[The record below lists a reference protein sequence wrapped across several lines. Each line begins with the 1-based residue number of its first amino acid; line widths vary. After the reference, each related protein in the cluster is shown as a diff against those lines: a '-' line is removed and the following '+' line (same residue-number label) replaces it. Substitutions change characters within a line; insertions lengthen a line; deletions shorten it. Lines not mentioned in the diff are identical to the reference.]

1 MSLIESTFDLNDENL
16 VSVIDDLPLWSAPF
30 GLKLL
35 DKVSLKPNLN
45 VLDIGSGMGF
55 PIIDL
60 SQRLGNSCNVFGID
74 PWNKAIERAKLK
86 MKIWE
91 ITNLQIIEGKA
102 EQLPFENDYFDL
114 IISNNGTNNVD
125 DEEKVFSEISRTAK
139 SGAQL
144 VITVNLP
151 ETMIE
156 FYDVYERVLIENNKI
171 DEVEKLK
178 THIHSKRKPLS
189 RMREII
195 ENAGFEINEIFEDS
209 FSFRYLDGTT
219 MFNHFMI
226 RLAFMESWRN
236 ILNKNDEKTI
246 LDAIKNKLNK
256 IAEAKGE
263 LSLTIPWVC
272 INSSKK

>member
-35 DKVSLKPNLN
+35 DTVNLKPNLN

-55 PIIDL
+55 PIIEL

-74 PWNKAIERAKLK
+74 PWNKAIDRAKLK

-189 RMREII
+189 RTREII

-209 FSFRYLDGTT
+209 FSFMYLDGTT

-226 RLAFMESWRN
+226 RLAFMGSWRN
-236 ILNKNDEKTI
+236 ILHKNDEQTI
-246 LDAIKNKLNK
+246 MDAIEIEMNK

>member
-1 MSLIESTFDLNDENL
+1 MSLIKSTLDLKDENM

-35 DKVSLKPNLN
+35 DTIEMKPNLN
-45 VLDIGSGMGF
+45 VLDIGTGLGF
-55 PIIDL
+55 PIIEL

-74 PWNKAIERAKLK
+74 PWNKAIERVKLK

-156 FYDVYERVLIENNKI
+156 FYEVYKKVLILNNNI

-189 RMREII
+189 RTREII

-236 ILNKNDEKTI
+236 ITNQNDEKVI
-246 LDAIKNKLNK
+246 FDEIENELNK

>member
-1 MSLIESTFDLNDENL
+1 MSLIESTFDLNDVKL
-16 VSVIDDLPLWSAPF
+16 ISVIDDLPLWSAPF

-35 DKVSLKPNLN
+35 DMVEMKPNLN

-55 PIIDL
+55 PVIEL

-74 PWNKAIERAKLK
+74 PWKSATNRAKLK
-86 MKIWE
+86 MKIWS
-91 ITNLQIIEGKA
+91 ITNLRFIEGKA
-102 EQLPFENDYFDL
+102 ELLPFENNYFDL

-125 DEEKVFSEISRTAK
+125 DEEKVFSEISRTTK
-139 SGAQL
+139 SGAQM

-156 FYDVYERVLIENNKI
+156 FYNVYEKVLKENNKI
-171 DEVEKLK
+171 DEVEKLQS
-178 THIHSKRKPLS
+178 HIHSKRKPLS
-189 RMREII
+189 SIKELI

-209 FSFRYLDGTT
+209 FSFRYLDGST
-219 MFNHFMI
+219 MFNHFII

-236 ILNKNDEKTI
+236 IVNQNDRKRIFDKIEI
-246 LDAIKNKLNK
+246 ELNK
-256 IAEAKGE
+256 IAEVQKE

-272 INSSKK
+272 INSRKK

>member
-1 MSLIESTFDLNDENL
+1 MSLIESTFDLKDEILN
-16 VSVIDDLPLWSAPF
+16 SVIDDLPLWSAPF

-35 DKVSLKPNLN
+35 DAVDLKPNLN

-55 PIIDL
+55 PIIEL

-74 PWNKAIERAKLK
+74 PWSTAIERAKLK
-86 MKIWE
+86 IKIWG
-91 ITNLQIIEGKA
+91 ITNLQIIEGTA

-151 ETMIE
+151 DTMIE
-156 FYDVYERVLIENNKI
+156 FYEVYERVLIENNKI
-171 DEVEKLK
+171 NESEKLK
-178 THIHSKRKPLS
+178 NHIHSKSKPLS
-189 RMREII
+189 NTKEFI
-195 ENAGFEINEIFEDS
+195 ENAGFEINEVFEDS
-209 FSFRYLDGTT
+209 FSLRFLDGST
-219 MFNHFMI
+219 MLNHFFI

-236 ILNKNDEKTI
+236 ILNQNDEKI
-246 LDAIKNKLNK
+246 IFDAIENELNK
-256 IAEAKGE
+256 IAETKRE
-263 LSLTIPWVC
+263 ISLTIPWVC
-272 INSSKK
+272 INAGKR

>member
-1 MSLIESTFDLNDENL
+1 MSLIESTFDLNDEIL
-16 VSVIDDLPLWSAPF
+16 VSMIDDLPLWSAPF

-35 DKVSLKPNLN
+35 DTIEMKPNLN

-55 PIIDL
+55 PIIEL

-86 MKIWE
+86 IKIWE
-91 ITNLQIIEGKA
+91 ITNLQILEGKA

-156 FYDVYERVLIENNKI
+156 FYDVYEKVLIDNNKT
-171 DEVEKLK
+171 DEVEKLRS
-178 THIHSKRKPLS
+178 HINSKRKPLS
-189 RMREII
+189 GTKEII

-209 FSFRYLDGTT
+209 FSLRFLDGST
-219 MFNHFMI
+219 MLNHFFI

-236 ILNKNDEKTI
+236 ILNQNDEKI
-246 LDAIKNKLNK
+246 IFDVIENELNK
-256 IAEAKGE
+256 IAEAKSE
-263 LSLTIPWVC
+263 LSLRIPWVC
-272 INSSKK
+272 INSRKK

>member
-1 MSLIESTFDLNDENL
+1 MNQHSINDENL
-16 VSVIDDLPLWSAPF
+16 ISALDDLPLWSAPF

-35 DKVSLKPNLN
+35 DTVNLKPNLN

-55 PIIDL
+55 PIIEL

-102 EQLPFENDYFDL
+102 EELPFENDYFDL

-156 FYDVYERVLIENNKI
+156 FYDVYERVLIENNII

-189 RMREII
+189 STKELI

-209 FSFRYLDGTT
+209 FSLRFLDGST
-219 MFNHFMI
+219 MFNHFFMK
-226 RLAFMESWRN
+226 LAFMESWRG
-236 ILNKNDEKTI
+236 ILNQNDEKTI
-246 LDAIKNKLNK
+246 LDAIENELNK

>member
-1 MSLIESTFDLNDENL
+1 MSLSESTFDFDENL

-35 DKVSLKPNLN
+35 DIVEMKPNLN

-74 PWNKAIERAKLK
+74 PWNIATERAKLK
-86 MKIWE
+86 MKIWG

-114 IISNNGTNNVD
+114 IVSNNGTNNVD

-156 FYDVYERVLIENNKI
+156 FYEVYEKVLIDNKKI

-178 THIHSKRKPLS
+178 SHINSKRKPLS
-189 RMREII
+189 STKELI
-195 ENAGFEINEIFEDS
+195 ENAGFEIIEIFEDS
-209 FSFRYLDGTT
+209 FSFRFLNGRT
-219 MFNHFMI
+219 MFNHFFI
-226 RLAFMESWRN
+226 RLAFMESWKS
-236 ILNKNDEKTI
+236 ILNQNEEEMI
-246 LDAIKNKLNK
+246 FDAIENELNK
-256 IAEAKGE
+256 IAEVKKI

-272 INSSKK
+272 INSRKK

>member
-35 DKVSLKPNLN
+35 DTVNLKPNLN

-74 PWNKAIERAKLK
+74 PWNTAIERAKLK
-86 MKIWE
+86 MKIWGV
-91 ITNLQIIEGKA
+91 TNLQIIEGKA
-102 EQLPFENDYFDL
+102 ENLPFENEYFDL
-114 IISNNGTNNVD
+114 IVSNNGTNNVD

-139 SGAQL
+139 PGSQL

-178 THIHSKRKPLS
+178 NHIHSKRKPLS
-189 RMREII
+189 STKELI

-209 FSFRYLDGTT
+209 FSFRYLDGTA
-219 MFNHFMI
+219 MLNHFMI
-226 RLAFMESWRN
+226 RLAFMESWRG
-236 ILNKNDEKTI
+236 ILNQNDEQTI
-246 LDAIKNKLNK
+246 MDAIENELNK

>member
-1 MSLIESTFDLNDENL
+1 MSLIESTFDLNDEIL

-35 DKVSLKPNLN
+35 DAIDLKPNLN

-55 PIIDL
+55 PIIEL

-74 PWNKAIERAKLK
+74 PWNKATERAKLK
-86 MKIWE
+86 MKIWG

-125 DEEKVFSEISRTAK
+125 DEEKVFSELSRTTK

-156 FYDVYERVLIENNKI
+156 FYEVYKRVLIDNNKI

-178 THIHSKRKPLS
+178 SHIHSKRKPLS
-189 RMREII
+189 STKELI

-209 FSFRYLDGTT
+209 FSFRFLNGST
-219 MFNHFMI
+219 MFNHFFI

-236 ILNKNDEKTI
+236 ILNQNDDKMI
-246 LDAIKNKLNK
+246 FDAIENELNK
-256 IAEAKGE
+256 IAEAKRE

-272 INSSKK
+272 INSRKK

>member
-1 MSLIESTFDLNDENL
+1 MSLSESTFDLNDENL

-35 DKVSLKPNLN
+35 DIVEMKPNLN

-74 PWNKAIERAKLK
+74 PWNIATERAKLK
-86 MKIWE
+86 MKIWG

-114 IISNNGTNNVD
+114 IVSNNGTNNVD

-156 FYDVYERVLIENNKI
+156 FYEVYEKVLIDNKKI

-178 THIHSKRKPLS
+178 SHINSKRKPLS
-189 RMREII
+189 STKELI
-195 ENAGFEINEIFEDS
+195 ENAGFEIIEIFEDS
-209 FSFRYLDGTT
+209 FSFRFLNGRT
-219 MFNHFMI
+219 MFNHFFI
-226 RLAFMESWRN
+226 RLAFMESWKS
-236 ILNKNDEKTI
+236 ILNQNEEEMI
-246 LDAIKNKLNK
+246 FDAIENELNK
-256 IAEAKGE
+256 IAEVKKI

-272 INSSKK
+272 INSRKK

>member
-1 MSLIESTFDLNDENL
+1 MSLIESTFDLNDEIL

-35 DKVSLKPNLN
+35 DAIDLKPNLN

-55 PIIDL
+55 PIIEL

-74 PWNKAIERAKLK
+74 PWNKATERAKLK
-86 MKIWE
+86 MKIWG

-125 DEEKVFSEISRTAK
+125 DEEKVFSELSRTTK

-156 FYDVYERVLIENNKI
+156 FYEVYKRVLVDNHKI

-189 RMREII
+189 STKELI
-195 ENAGFEINEIFEDS
+195 ENAGFEIKEIFEES
-209 FSFRYLDGTT
+209 FSFRFLDGST
-219 MFNHFMI
+219 MFNHIFI

-236 ILNKNDEKTI
+236 ILNQNDEKI
-246 LDAIKNKLNK
+246 IFDAIEIELNK
-256 IAEAKGE
+256 IAEAQKE

-272 INSSKK
+272 INSRKK

>member
-16 VSVIDDLPLWSAPF
+16 ISAIDALPLWSAPF

-35 DKVSLKPNLN
+35 DTVDLKPNLN

-55 PIIDL
+55 PIIEL
-60 SQRLGNSCNVFGID
+60 SQRLGNSCTVFGID

-86 MKIWE
+86 MKIWK

-156 FYDVYERVLIENNKI
+156 FYEVYKRVLMENTKI

-178 THIHSKRKPLS
+178 NHIHSKRKPLS
-189 RMREII
+189 YTKEII

-209 FSFRYLDGTT
+209 FSMRYLDGTT
-219 MFNHFMI
+219 LFNHFII
-226 RLAFMESWRN
+226 RFAFMESWRN
-236 ILNKNDEKTI
+236 ILNQNDKKVI
-246 LDAIKNKLNK
+246 FSAIESELNK
-256 IAEAKGE
+256 IAESKRE
-263 LSLTIPWVC
+263 ISLTIPWVC
-272 INSSKK
+272 INSRKK

>member
-1 MSLIESTFDLNDENL
+1 MSLIESTFNLNDENL
-16 VSVIDDLPLWSAPF
+16 ISAIDDLPLWSAPF

-35 DKVSLKPNLN
+35 DTVDLKPNLN
-45 VLDIGSGMGF
+45 VLDIGCGLGF
-55 PIIDL
+55 PIIEL

-102 EQLPFENDYFDL
+102 EELPFENDYFDL

-125 DEEKVFSEISRTAK
+125 DEEKVFSEIMRTAK
-139 SGAQL
+139 TGAQL

-189 RMREII
+189 RTREII
-195 ENAGFEINEIFEDS
+195 ENTGFEINEIFEDS
-209 FSFRYLDGTT
+209 FSLRFLDGST
-219 MFNHFMI
+219 MFNNFFI
-226 RLAFMESWRN
+226 RLAFMESWRG
-236 ILNKNDEKTI
+236 ILNQNDEKTI
-246 LDAIKNKLNK
+246 FDAIENELNK

-272 INSSKK
+272 INSSRK

>member
-1 MSLIESTFDLNDENL
+1 MSLIESTFDLNDVKL
-16 VSVIDDLPLWSAPF
+16 ISVIDDLPLWSAPF

-35 DKVSLKPNLN
+35 DTIDLKPNLN

-55 PIIDL
+55 PIIEL

-74 PWNKAIERAKLK
+74 PWNTATDRAKLK
-86 MKIWE
+86 MNIWG
-91 ITNLQIIEGKA
+91 ITNLRFIEGKA
-102 EQLPFENDYFDL
+102 ELLPFENNYFDL

-125 DEEKVFSEISRTAK
+125 DEEKVFSEISRTTK
-139 SGAQL
+139 SGAQM

-156 FYDVYERVLIENNKI
+156 FYNVYEKVLKENNKI
-171 DEVEKLK
+171 DEVEKLQS
-178 THIHSKRKPLS
+178 HIHSKRKPLS
-189 RMREII
+189 SVKELI

-209 FSFRYLDGTT
+209 FSFRYLDGST
-219 MFNHFMI
+219 MFNHFII

-236 ILNKNDEKTI
+236 ILNQNDRKRIFDKIEI
-246 LDAIKNKLNK
+246 ELNK
-256 IAEAKGE
+256 IAEVQKE

-272 INSSKK
+272 INSRKK

>member
-16 VSVIDDLPLWSAPF
+16 ISAIDDLPLWSAPF

-35 DKVSLKPNLN
+35 DTIELKPNLN

-55 PIIDL
+55 PIIEL

-74 PWNKAIERAKLK
+74 PWNTATERAKLK
-86 MKIWE
+86 MKIWG

-125 DEEKVFSEISRTAK
+125 DEQQVFSEISRTAK

-156 FYDVYERVLIENNKI
+156 FYEVYKRVLIENNRI

-178 THIHSKRKPLS
+178 SHINSKRKPLS
-189 RMREII
+189 GTKEII
-195 ENAGFEINEIFEDS
+195 ENAGFEIMDVFEDS
-209 FSFRYLDGTT
+209 FSLRFLDGRT
-219 MFNHFMI
+219 MFNHFFI
-226 RLAFMESWRN
+226 RLAFMESWRS
-236 ILNKNDEKTI
+236 ILNQNDEKI
-246 LDAIKNKLNK
+246 IFDAIENELNK
-256 IAEAKGE
+256 TSAAKGE
-263 LSLTIPWVC
+263 LSLTIPWIC
-272 INSSKK
+272 INSRKK

>member
-16 VSVIDDLPLWSAPF
+16 ISAIDDLPLWSAPF

-35 DKVSLKPNLN
+35 DTVNLKPNLN

-55 PIIDL
+55 PIIEL

-102 EQLPFENDYFDL
+102 EELPFENDYFDL

-156 FYDVYERVLIENNKI
+156 FYDVYERVLIENNII

-189 RMREII
+189 STKELI

-209 FSFRYLDGTT
+209 FSLRFLDGST
-219 MFNHFMI
+219 MFNHFFMK
-226 RLAFMESWRN
+226 LAFMESWRG
-236 ILNKNDEKTI
+236 ILNQNDEKTI
-246 LDAIKNKLNK
+246 LDAIENELNK

>member
-1 MSLIESTFDLNDENL
+1 MSLIESTFDLNDDNL
-16 VSVIDDLPLWSAPF
+16 VSVIDDLPLWSASF

-35 DKVSLKPNLN
+35 ETVDLKPNLN

-55 PIIDL
+55 PIIEL

-74 PWNKAIERAKLK
+74 PWSSAIERAKLK
-86 MKIWE
+86 MKIWGA
-91 ITNLQIIEGKA
+91 TNVKIIEGKA

-125 DEEKVFSEISRTAK
+125 DEQKVFTEISRTSK

-156 FYDVYERVLIENNKI
+156 FYEVYERVLKENKKV

-178 THIHSKRKPLS
+178 NHIHSKRKPLHHTK
-189 RMREII
+189 ETIK
-195 ENAGFEINEIFEDS
+195 NAGFEITEVFEDS
-209 FSFRYLDGTT
+209 FSLRYLDGST
-219 MFNHFMI
+219 MLNNFII
-226 RLAFMESWRN
+226 RLAFLESWRN
-236 ILNKNDEKTI
+236 ILKKNDEKI
-246 LDAIKNKLNK
+246 IFDVIENELNKLSESN
-256 IAEAKGE
+256 GE
-263 LSLTIPWVC
+263 IFLTIPWVC
-272 INSSKK
+272 INSRKK

>member
-1 MSLIESTFDLNDENL
+1 MSLIESTFNLNDKNL
-16 VSVIDDLPLWSAPF
+16 ISVIDDLPLWSAPF

-35 DKVSLKPNLN
+35 DTVDLKPNLN

-55 PIIDL
+55 PIIEL

-74 PWNKAIERAKLK
+74 PWSSAIERAKLK
-86 MKIWE
+86 MKIWG
-91 ITNLQIIEGKA
+91 ITNLKIIEGKA
-102 EQLPFENDYFDL
+102 EQLPFENDYFNL

-125 DEEKVFSEISRTAK
+125 DEEKVFSEISRTAR

-156 FYDVYERVLIENNKI
+156 FYEVYKRVLIENNKI

-178 THIHSKRKPLS
+178 NHIHSKRKPIS
-189 RMREII
+189 STKAII

-209 FSFRYLDGTT
+209 FSLRYLDGTT
-219 MFNHFMI
+219 MFNHFII

-236 ILNKNDEKTI
+236 ILDQNDEKI
-246 LDAIKNKLNK
+246 IFDAIENELNK
-256 IAEAKGE
+256 IAESKRE
-263 LSLTIPWVC
+263 ISLTIPWVC
-272 INSSKK
+272 INSRKK

>member
-1 MSLIESTFDLNDENL
+1 MSLIESTFDLNDEDL
-16 VSVIDDLPLWSAPF
+16 ISVIDDLPLWSAPF

-35 DKVSLKPNLN
+35 DTVDLKPNLN

-55 PIIDL
+55 PIIEL

-74 PWNKAIERAKLK
+74 PWNSAIERAKLK

-91 ITNLQIIEGKA
+91 ATNLKIIEGKA
-102 EQLPFENDYFDL
+102 EQLPFENNYFDL

-151 ETMIE
+151 KTMIE
-156 FYDVYERVLIENNKI
+156 FYEVYERVLIANNKT
-171 DEVEKLK
+171 DEVKSLK
-178 THIHSKRKPLS
+178 NHIHSKRKPLS
-189 RMREII
+189 HTKGII
-195 ENAGFEINEIFEDS
+195 ENAGFEITEVFEDS
-209 FSFRYLDGTT
+209 FSLRYLDGST
-219 MFNHFMI
+219 MLNNFII
-226 RLAFMESWRN
+226 RLAFLESWRN
-236 ILNKNDEKTI
+236 ILDQNEEKI
-246 LDAIKNKLNK
+246 IFDAVENELNK

-263 LSLTIPWVC
+263 IYLTIPWVC
-272 INSSKK
+272 INSTKK